1 MSKGKT
7 RKATLKDVKIIYS
20 LVLYYAD
27 KKEMLPRSLNEIY
40 ENIRDFVV
48 LEADGIVRACSCLHV
63 CWEALAEIKSLAVEE
78 GFTGR
83 GYGRRLIEF
92 ELEEARELGATQIF
106 ALTFVPK
113 FFEKLGFKVVDKDT
127 LPKKVWSECIRCVHF
142 PNCDEVA
149 VVCDLV

>member
-1 MSKGKT
+1 MSEVSVC
-7 RKATLKDVKIIYS
+7 KATLKDVKKIYS
-20 LVLYYAD
+20 LVHYYAD

-48 LEADGIVRACSCLHV
+48 LETDGVVRACSCLHV

-78 GFTGR
+78 GFTRR

-106 ALTFVPK
+106 ALTFQPG
-113 FFEKLGFKVVDKDT
+113 FFEKLGFRVVDKDT

-149 VVCDLV
+149 VVCDLE